1 MEKFLERFDRLLTFW
16 CVLLTGA
23 MTIAVITLVFSRYVL
38 GITFIW
44 AEESISVLFY
54 ATTYFGA
61 ALGVRCDEHI
71 RIDYFTSKMPPSL
84 ERPVKVLQIV
94 VVILLQVFLLRV
106 GINWIAKVGGTLT
119 PGLRIPV
126 KFLYVMFPVNAV
138 IVTFYESV
146 RLVSL
151 FRGKK
156 LPACTGTAENEI
168 QPV

>member
-71 RIDYFTSKMPPSL
+71 RID
-84 ERPVKVLQIV
+84 
-94 VVILLQVFLLRV
+94 
-106 GINWIAKVGGTLT
+106 
-119 PGLRIPV
+119 
-126 KFLYVMFPVNAV
+126 
-138 IVTFYESV
+138 
-146 RLVSL
+146 
-151 FRGKK
+151 
-156 LPACTGTAENEI
+156 
-168 QPV
+168 